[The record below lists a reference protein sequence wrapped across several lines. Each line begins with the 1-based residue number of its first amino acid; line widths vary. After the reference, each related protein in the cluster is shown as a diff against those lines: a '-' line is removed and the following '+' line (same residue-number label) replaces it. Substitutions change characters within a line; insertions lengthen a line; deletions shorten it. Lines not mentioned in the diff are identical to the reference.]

1 MTASDD
7 RRAEREGPDRPR
19 SGTASDDRRAEP
31 GGPGRPRSGTAPDSP
46 RAEPGGPGR
55 PHGEA
60 RAGEPRPRGLLHP
73 PAAPAHRYPLRVY
86 FEDTDAGGMA
96 YHANY
101 LRWAERARTESLR
114 AIDLPHQSLME
125 RHHSI
130 LVVRRIEV
138 EYWRPARLDDAVVV
152 ETRVVAVRGVTILLD
167 QRVVAGDDAVGEG
180 PLAALRVELACIDR
194 QSLRPKRIPEPWRGA
209 LEAISAPATP

>member
-1 MTASDD
+1 VKAPPDTAAD
-7 RRAEREGPDRPR
+7 GR
-19 SGTASDDRRAEP
+19 SP
-31 GGPGRPRSGTAPDSP
+31 GGRGGLNRPPQ
-46 RAEPGGPGR
+46 
-55 PHGEA
+55 
-60 RAGEPRPRGLLHP
+60 
-73 PAAPAHRYPLRVY
+73 APAHRWPLRVY

-114 AIDLPHQSLME
+114 AMGLPHQMLME
-125 RHHSI
+125 GHASI

-167 QRVVAGDDAVGEG
+167 QRMVPGDAGPEAG

-194 QSLRPKRIPEPWRGA
+194 HSLRPKRIPEPWRSA
-209 LEAISAPATP
+209 LEAAAPGSGRGPGT